1 MQRLATLATL
11 ALASHG
17 ARLGAA
23 TASHGSPAEAEQLTL
38 AELLAEAE
46 QDPPCRELVLEG
58 PDGEIFTVPCED
70 LLEDLADDPAVQ
82 DAVGLA

>member
-38 AELLAEAE
+38 AELLDKHVDDGILDEDMLAQENLDAY
-46 QDPPCRELVLEG
+46 EL
-58 PDGEIFTVPCED
+58 
-70 LLEDLADDPAVQ
+70 A
-82 DAVGLA
+82 